1 MYLGYTHNTLII
13 PHSSAP
19 ALNSPRIDKYTNSH
33 HSERKERKTKAENK
47 IPLENSALKQPPTD
61 PLLYDR
67 LVRRFQ
73 SAAEREQEGRR
84 RGYTGVLEA
93 DLYRSEAKLA
103 ALRQQQRP
111 SEWSGRSNNNSNNNG
126 NGINRSAAGTSSSS
140 SYHSNGRILGEEEED
155 EDEDEDE
162 DEEED
167 TAPNK
172 ESAWKRFVDVMT
184 QRFLRG
190 HDGDFDYASVDDSE
204 EYDDR
209 EEEERRRLE
218 LYIDDQ
224 TPEFVGEGLP
234 GGETGIQDF

>member
-1 MYLGYTHNTLII
+1 MYLGYIHNTLII

-19 ALNSPRIDKYTNSH
+19 TLTPYKSIYKFSSQRKK
-33 HSERKERKTKAENK
+33 RKEKKSRKKSPFEK
-47 IPLENSALKQPPTD
+47 PHPKKKKPTD

-111 SEWSGRSNNNSNNNG
+111 SKSGRSNNNSNNNG

-140 SYHSNGRILGEEEED
+140 SYHSNGQILEED

-162 DEEED
+162 EEEED

-190 HDGDFDYASVDDSE
+190 HDGDFDYAAVDDSE

>member
-1 MYLGYTHNTLII
+1 MN
-13 PHSSAP
+13 
-19 ALNSPRIDKYTNSH
+19 KYTNSP
-33 HSERKERKTKAENK
+33 HSERKERKRKPEK
-47 IPLENSALKQPPTD
+47 ESPLENPALRKTPTD

-93 DLYRSEAKLA
+93 DLFRSEAKLA

-111 SEWSGRSNNNSNNNG
+111 SEWSSRSNNNSNSNG

-140 SYHSNGRILGEEEED
+140 SYHSNGQILEE

-190 HDGDFDYASVDDSE
+190 HDGDFDYAAVDDSE

>member
-1 MYLGYTHNTLII
+1 MG
-13 PHSSAP
+13 
-19 ALNSPRIDKYTNSH
+19 
-33 HSERKERKTKAENK
+33 E
-47 IPLENSALKQPPTD
+47 
-61 PLLYDR
+61 
-67 LVRRFQ
+67 
-73 SAAEREQEGRR
+73 
-84 RGYTGVLEA
+84 
-93 DLYRSEAKLA
+93 
-103 ALRQQQRP
+103 
-111 SEWSGRSNNNSNNNG
+111 
-126 NGINRSAAGTSSSS
+126 
-140 SYHSNGRILGEEEED
+140 EEEED

-162 DEEED
+162 EEEED

-190 HDGDFDYASVDDSE
+190 HDGDFDYAAVDDSE